1 MIRHLKNEEIE
12 REKWDECIA
21 GAFNGNVY
29 GFSWYLDIVSPG
41 WAALVEDDYLRVFPL
56 PVKQKLNIVYSLQPY
71 FTQQLGVFSRS
82 ALNTEEVAS
91 FLQAIPPVLR
101 FIDLN
106 MNVFSRVQ
114 AGEWKVAE
122 MANFE
127 LDLIPDY
134 ERLRERYSPN
144 IRRNLKK
151 SAESNLLI
159 VKSVRPE
166 EVVTLFRENRG
177 KQFGNLGSEQYA
189 VLLRLIYASI
199 HKGMAQVWGVY
210 DAHNELCAGV
220 VWLFSHQEAI
230 FLFSGLSET
239 GRGNGAMPFLV
250 DSFIRDHA
258 GRQLT
263 LDFEGS
269 NDEGLARFYRSFGSK
284 KVSYCRVV
292 INRLP
297 VWLRVPLSVL
307 RKAVNI
313 F

>member
-12 REKWDECIA
+12 RDKWDECIA
-21 GAFNGNVY
+21 DAFNGNVY

-41 WAALVEDDYLRVFPL
+41 WEALVEDNYLRVFPL
-56 PVKQKLNIVYSLQPY
+56 PIKQKLNIVYSMQPY
-71 FTQQLGVFSRS
+71 FTQQLGVYSRL
-82 ALNTEEVAS
+82 ALNTDEVAL
-91 FLQAIPPVLR
+91 FLQAIPAIFR

-106 MNVFSRVQ
+106 MNVFSRAQ
-114 AGEWKVAE
+114 ADSWKVIE
-122 MANFE
+122 MANYE

-134 ERLRERYSPN
+134 ESLREGYSQN
-144 IRRNLKK
+144 VRRNLKK
-151 SAESNLLI
+151 SAESNLSL
-159 VKSVRPE
+159 VKNVRPE

-177 KQFGNLGSEQYA
+177 KQFGHLRNEQYA
-189 VLLRLIYASI
+189 VLLRLIYAGI
-199 HKGMAQVWGVY
+199 HKGIAQVWGVY

-220 VWLFSHQEAI
+220 VWLFSHQDAI

-239 GRGNGAMPFLV
+239 GRSNGAMPFLV
-250 DSFIRDHA
+250 DNFIREHA

-269 NDEGLARFYRSFGSK
+269 NDEGLARFYGGFGSE
-284 KVSYCRVV
+284 KVSYCRIV

-297 VWLRVPLSVL
+297 LWLRASLSVW
-307 RKAVNI
+307 RKARNI

>member
-1 MIRHLKNEEIE
+1 MIRHLKNEEVE

-41 WAALVEDDYLRVFPL
+41 WEALVEDDYLRVFPL
-56 PVKQKLNIVYSLQPY
+56 PVKQKLKIVYSLQPY

-82 ALNTEEVAS
+82 YLNPEEVAS
-91 FLQAIPPVLR
+91 FLQAIPPVFR

-114 AGEWKVAE
+114 TGVWKVAE

-134 ERLRERYSPN
+134 ERLRERYSQN

-151 SAESNLLI
+151 GAEGSLLL

-177 KQFGNLGSEQYA
+177 KQFGQLGNEQYA

-269 NDEGLARFYRSFGSK
+269 NDEGLARFYAGFGSE

-297 VWLRVPLSVL
+297 VWLQVPLSVW
-307 RKAVNI
+307 RKAGNI